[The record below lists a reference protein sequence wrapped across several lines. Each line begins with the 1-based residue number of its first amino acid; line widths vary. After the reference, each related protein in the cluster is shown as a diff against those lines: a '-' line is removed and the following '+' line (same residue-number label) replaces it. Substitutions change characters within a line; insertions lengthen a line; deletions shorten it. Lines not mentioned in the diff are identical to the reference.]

1 MLDKFKIAGGDKVSD
16 QSLYS
21 IDRDLMSTPD
31 EADLAREK
39 TVEEP

>member
-1 MLDKFKIAGGDKVSD
+1 
-16 QSLYS
+16 LYS

-39 TVEEP
+39 TVEEPWNLFANPTTFQSWEA